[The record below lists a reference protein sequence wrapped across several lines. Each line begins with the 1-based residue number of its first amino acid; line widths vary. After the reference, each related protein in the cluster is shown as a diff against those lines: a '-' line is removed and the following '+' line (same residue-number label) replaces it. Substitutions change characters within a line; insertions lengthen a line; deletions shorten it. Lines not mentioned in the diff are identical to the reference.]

1 MKRIYDL
8 IIIGAGPAGIGIFI
22 LYLGGMIYMLSK
34 ADAESKRSCRE
45 QKEKK

>member
-8 IIIGAGPAGIGIFI
+8 IIIGARPAGIGIFI

-34 ADAESKRSCRE
+34 ADAESKRSYRE